1 MDTTHH
7 YDALPTVSGRP
18 FVHYAEMLQSGLKLL
33 KFVYENSVIGKWG
46 DATGN
51 HHQATDYGVDGIKLQ
66 EEFCKELGIGWMDA
80 PAQLPGLEFEADIV
94 YAVARIGLTINNLSK
109 YIALGFGD
117 DVDIF
122 IDKNPKKRK
131 GSSGMPHKDVKGG
144 NRITEEQE
152 VSIANKLIGWMTT
165 ALANCEMPYARALY
179 ASANSRIDFEDNFKF
194 FDHGIRNLSQVV
206 YYLDVNRERSLERV
220 MRTYGIVT
228 SSRVMAHLTDHRRTK
243 NPMAR
248 SKAHDLM
255 GELATRAYENKVPF
269 IDILLRNEE
278 VISRI
283 DRNTLK
289 EISDPLKYIGQS
301 KEIIRKVYDSY
312 HGKRTF

>member
-1 MDTTHH
+1 
-7 YDALPTVSGRP
+7 
-18 FVHYAEMLQSGLKLL
+18 
-33 KFVYENSVIGKWG
+33 
-46 DATGN
+46 
-51 HHQATDYGVDGIKLQ
+51 
-66 EEFCKELGIGWMDA
+66 
-80 PAQLPGLEFEADIV
+80 
-94 YAVARIGLTINNLSK
+94 
-109 YIALGFGD
+109 
-117 DVDIF
+117 
-122 IDKNPKKRK
+122 
-131 GSSGMPHKDVKGG
+131 
-144 NRITEEQE
+144 
-152 VSIANKLIGWMTT
+152 
-165 ALANCEMPYARALY
+165 
-179 ASANSRIDFEDNFKF
+179 
-194 FDHGIRNLSQVV
+194 
-206 YYLDVNRERSLERV
+206 
-220 MRTYGIVT
+220 
-228 SSRVMAHLTDHRRTK
+228 MAHLTDHRRTK